1 MKTVVKINKLLLFVS
16 TVLVVVF
23 LSSCEDDKYPR
34 YSLST
39 KSVIPEEDK
48 EKYAEFVVK
57 AVSSASYHM
66 TTCDYEDPEDLIR
79 QVEQTASNLYS
90 KEIQVLKLENCK
102 SCDYDYI
109 EPSSFSEYQKH
120 VFDSL
125 QNNR

>member
-1 MKTVVKINKLLLFVS
+1 MKNVSKFKNPLLFIS
-16 TVLVVVF
+16 TLLAVVF
-23 LSSCEDDKYPR
+23 LSSCEGEKYPK

-39 KSVIPEEDK
+39 KTVIPEEDK
-48 EKYAEFVVK
+48 EKYAEFIVK

-102 SCDYDYI
+102 SCHYDYI
-109 EPSSFSEYQKH
+109 EPTSFSEYQKH